1 MIDEPPEEAARARK
15 RKRNRMRNR
24 NPSKDFAS
32 PWFSLVLLAP
42 CEPLLELI
50 SHQLTYAAFLGGR
63 GVASGASGS
72 HGGSSNVFSV

>member
-1 MIDEPPEEAARARK
+1 MSLPRRQHARANANETACETETRVK
-15 RKRNRMRNR
+15 I
-24 NPSKDFAS
+24 SLLLGS
-32 PWFSLVLLAP
+32 PWFLVLLAP